1 MPENANGK
9 SEGKSDRLVVPKH
22 GRGAIKE
29 GGSHARPGRPSNELR
44 GSMREIIEKGLG
56 ELEEIATGRKGK
68 PSDAVKAMGVAARF
82 GLNDRVDKGLIDELW
97 HAVELNVSEEDR
109 PAIKRAWNKIVG
121 RRLIEAA
128 T

>member
-1 MPENANGK
+1 MKNPGDNPGE
-9 SEGKSDRLVVPKH
+9 LVRQPH
-22 GRGAIKE
+22 GGALKRG
-29 GGSHARPGRPSNELR
+29 GTNPGSGRPSNELR

-82 GLNDRVDKGLIDELW
+82 RLIEKIDKGLIDELW
-97 HAVELNVSEEDR
+97 AAVERTVSEEDL
-109 PAIKRAWNKIVG
+109 PKVHDAWNQIVG